1 MVSTAENGL
10 LDQNVKLNFQT
21 QAKQHNMS
29 DLIKNY
35 QSQIVKISKNYSI
48 FGTPKAIKVYGLG
61 LSEEVG
67 EVLGLLK
74 RYYRG
79 DAYEKKE
86 CGEFKWKL
94 CKELGDITAYLALVL
109 HSFDLNF
116 EFVADGAYHPIA
128 SNTGNNYFNGLNLS
142 MEVGRIAS
150 ELASY
155 ELDGELQRQ
164 DLFAYSQQLIYFV
177 SCIALDFNLTLENVL
192 EANLTKLNTRVANGT
207 HVGTGSDR

>member
-1 MVSTAENGL
+1 
-10 LDQNVKLNFQT
+10 
-21 QAKQHNMS
+21 MS

-35 QSQIVKISKNYSI
+35 QSQIVEISKNYSI
-48 FGTPKAIKVYGLG
+48 FGTPEAIKVYGLG

-79 DAYEKKE
+79 DAYEKEE

-94 CKELGDITAYLALVL
+94 CKELGDVTAYLTLVL
-109 HSFDLNF
+109 HSFELKF
-116 EFVADGAYHPIA
+116 EYLLAEENGVYHPIG
-128 SNTGNNYFNGLNLS
+128 SNSGNTYFNSLNLS

-164 DLFAYSQQLIYFV
+164 DLFIACSQQLIYFV